1 MSFLALIWM
10 KKKAMVVTIAALTF
24 LCVATGVSA
33 QAVAE
38 AFFLAVK
45 PKENRNL
52 RGAK

>member
-1 MSFLALIWM
+1 M
-10 KKKAMVVTIAALTF
+10 KKKAMVVTIAAALTF

-33 QAVAE
+33 EEVAE